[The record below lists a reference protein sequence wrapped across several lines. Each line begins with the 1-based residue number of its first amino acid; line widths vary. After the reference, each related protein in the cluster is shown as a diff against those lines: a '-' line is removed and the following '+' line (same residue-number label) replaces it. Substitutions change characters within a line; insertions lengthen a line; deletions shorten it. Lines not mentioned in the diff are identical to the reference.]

1 MKAVQ
6 RKTMNKQALTRNA
19 TQPIDSVGCAVRT
32 DLCPEGAV
40 YLGARS
46 MVRTAHP
53 TGFLQCDFRQRADY
67 LALCLLL
74 VSTPAS
80 VPSFAAEEARFCQVD
95 SACAPC
101 KKDSKEACRSVNG
114 KRIDHGASLGA
125 RGTPRNAEQEL
136 ATETFVL
143 SDAVL
148 NQPLAAGDAPAAAQA
163 VVVAPATPAPRPAQ
177 EIRLVDRKT
186 LDRET
191 LQPGERTELAP
202 SSFIS
207 GGSEL
212 GDPLKTRLDELVA
225 HLNGRQN
232 LRLAVIG
239 HTDTQR
245 LSKASQAKYRDNH
258 GLGQARADIV
268 ARYLGRELGLPADR
282 IASDSKGPDLPLAGN
297 DTPAGMAQ
305 NRRVEIRAWY
315 EDVVVHREEVLV
327 PLPPLVE
334 APAPIEAPAPAA
346 LAVAQPVVLLP
357 LRSCEAVLATRVRSQ
372 IGAEAVPFRISIDGV
387 PEEDSG
393 VIDPDIQRCTDVSLE
408 KADIQI
414 RYDTLEQTPV
424 LNAHA
429 WPNAVARDGKVEI
442 IGWSNYA
449 AFIAKAELRLF
460 APGVSTQGTPLAL
473 LPLELGQAAA
483 WAPAGFKQ
491 DHVQYVLR
499 VYDAHGRFDETRP
512 KRIDLSDKARPN
524 EDFEK
529 RERELLAGYGENSLA
544 IRNIRTFGGAV
555 TANGSGIKPG
565 EVVTFLGQ
573 PVPVDAKGDFAARQ
587 ILPAGPH
594 VVEVEV
600 KKADGQSARYSRN
613 LSIAA
618 DDWFY
623 LGIADLTL
631 GRNST
636 SGPAKL
642 VTADATDHFD
652 NQMYVDG
659 RLAFYLKGKVKG
671 EWLLTASAD
680 TREQPLKSLFSNFA
694 EKDPRY
700 LLRSLDPD
708 KYYPVYGDDSTA
720 IDDAPTQGKFFV
732 RLARGDSQVMWGSFK
747 TSLSGTEFANYSR
760 ALYGARAKLVSDSA
774 TKYGEKRGALE
785 VFAADPGTLQSREE
799 FRGTGGSLYYLRN
812 MDITPGTE
820 RVWVEIRDKDSGLL
834 LKTQQLVAVQDYEVN
849 ALQGRIIL
857 REALASTAGAGTL
870 VQSGDLSG
878 NPVYLI
884 ATYEYAPGVTAV
896 ENMVVGGRASAWVND
911 HLQVGTSGYRQDG
924 PRQRLLGVDATLRY
938 KPGTYVKVEG
948 ARSDGAGSG
957 MQTSLDG
964 GFGFNS
970 VTSAGGKADAQR
982 VEAGIDFAEVSAN
995 AKGKATF
1002 YWQDREAGFS
1012 GPGQISNGGEAIT
1025 QQGGSVIW
1033 QASDATELKLKLDDK
1048 DATSQTTRA
1057 AEVNVSHTLN
1067 PNWKAG
1073 VGVRADDIN
1082 TRTANASPTLSQS
1095 GSRSDAVVRLDY
1107 TPDAVA
1113 KAGWSAYGYGQGT
1126 LEKSGTRNGND
1137 RFGLGG
1143 ERRINDRF
1151 KLGGEVSDGDG
1162 GFGAR
1167 VSGDW
1172 QVDDRSSLYSSYT
1185 LTPDRSDE
1193 GFRGRA
1199 GLLTAGGKTR
1209 FTDTVSLN
1217 AEERYQHG
1225 DGPSGL
1231 IHAFGLDL
1239 SPNQRWNYGFK
1250 LESGKLS
1257 DPAAGD
1263 MDRQALGFSVGYRKD
1278 ATRYAG
1284 ALEYR
1289 HEDSSTTTGSS
1300 GTRETWLMKNT
1311 LGYQIDPDW
1320 RFLGRLN
1327 FSTSSSSGGA
1337 FQDGDYLE
1345 FVTGYA
1351 WRPVKN
1357 DRWNT
1362 LFKYTYLYNL
1372 PSPGQLSNGLVADFA
1387 QKSHVL
1393 AVDTIYDVRPWV
1405 SVGGKLGVRRGELK
1419 DSKVGGDWYSSTA
1432 WLGILRAD
1440 WHWVHEWD
1448 ILTELRML
1456 NVEAASDSQAGALV
1470 GVYKHL
1476 NKHVKLGGGYNF
1488 TDFSDDLT
1496 DVSYRSRGWFIN
1508 LIGKM

>member
-1 MKAVQ
+1 MKTA
-6 RKTMNKQALTRNA
+6 RNKTMNKKL
-19 TQPIDSVGCAVRT
+19 
-32 DLCPEGAV
+32 
-40 YLGARS
+40 
-46 MVRTAHP
+46 
-53 TGFLQCDFRQRADY
+53 
-67 LALCLLL
+67 LCLLL
-74 VSTPAS
+74 ASTPAS
-80 VPSFAAEEARFCQVD
+80 VPSFAAEAPRFCQVD

-101 KKDSKEACRSVNG
+101 GKDKDGKEEKSCRHVNG

-125 RGTPRNAEQEL
+125 RGTPSNGEREL

-143 SDAVL
+143 SDADL
-148 NQPLAAGDAPAAAQA
+148 NKPATTVAVDALPAAPAQALAAIPA
-163 VVVAPATPAPRPAQ
+163 PAPRPDH
-177 EIRLVDRKT
+177 EIRLVERT
-186 LDRET
+186 SA
-191 LQPGERTELAP
+191 QPGERAVLAP

-212 GDPLKTRLDELVA
+212 GDTLKARLDELVA
-225 HLNGRQN
+225 HLNGRQK

-245 LSKASQAKYRDNH
+245 LSPRSKAKYRDNH

-268 ARYLGRELGLPADR
+268 AAYLGDKLGLAADR
-282 IASDSKGPDLPLAGN
+282 ITTDSKGPDQPLAGN
-297 DTPAGMAQ
+297 DTPEGMAQ

-315 EDVVVHREEVLV
+315 EDVVVYREEVVV
-327 PLPPLVE
+327 PLPRMTEAPPAPE
-334 APAPIEAPAPAA
+334 AAPAPVLVVRPAA
-346 LAVAQPVVLLP
+346 PQP
-357 LRSCEAVLATRVRSQ
+357 LRSCDEVLAARVRSQ
-372 IGAEAVPFRISIDGV
+372 TRAEEMPFRISIDGV
-387 PEEDSG
+387 PEQDTG

-429 WPNAVARDGKVEI
+429 WPNAVPRDGKVEL

-449 AFIAKAELRLF
+449 AFVARAEVRLF
-460 APGVSTQGTPLAL
+460 APGVSTQGVPLAL
-473 LPLELGQAAA
+473 LPLELGQPAT
-483 WAPAGFKQ
+483 WMPAGFKQ

-499 VYDAHGRFDETRP
+499 VYDASGRFDETRP
-512 KRIDLSDKARPN
+512 KRIDLTDQARPN

-544 IRNIRTFGGAV
+544 IHNIQTHGGAA
-555 TANGSGIKPG
+555 TANGGGIKPG

-600 KKADGQSARYSRN
+600 KKADGRSARYSRN

-652 NQMYVDG
+652 NKMYVDG

-747 TSLSGTEFANYSR
+747 TSLTGTEFANYSR

-774 TKYGEKRGALE
+774 TKYGEKRGSLE

-799 FRGTGGSLYYLRN
+799 FRGTGGSLYYLHN
-812 MDITPGTE
+812 MDITPGSE
-820 RVWVEIRDKDSGLL
+820 RVWVEIRDKDSGLV

-849 ALQGRIIL
+849 ALQGRITL
-857 REALASTAGAGTL
+857 RESLASTAGAGTL
-870 VQSGDLSG
+870 VQSGNLSG
-878 NPVYLI
+878 HPVYLI
-884 ATYEYAPGVTAV
+884 ATYEYAPGVTSV
-896 ENMVVGGRASAWVND
+896 NNMVVGGRASAWVND
-911 HLQVGTSGYRQDG
+911 HLQLGTSGYRQDG
-924 PRQRLLGVDATLRY
+924 PRQNLKGVDATLRY

-957 MQTSLDG
+957 AQTSQDG
-964 GFGFNS
+964 GFGFKS
-970 VTSAGGKADAQR
+970 VTSIGGKADAQR
-982 VEAGIDFAEVSAN
+982 VEAGVDFAEVRDG
-995 AKGKATF
+995 AKGRATF
-1002 YWQDREAGFS
+1002 YWQDRAAGFS
-1012 GPGQISNGGEAIT
+1012 GPGQIAYNGEAIT
-1025 QQGGSVIW
+1025 QQGGSVTW
-1033 QASDATELKLKLDDK
+1033 QATDATELKLKADEK
-1048 DATSQTTRA
+1048 DATSQTRKA

-1082 TRTANASPTLSQS
+1082 TRTANASSLLSQS
-1095 GSRSDAVVRLDY
+1095 GNRTDAVVRMDY
-1107 TPDAVA
+1107 TPDADR
-1113 KAGWSAYGYGQGT
+1113 KAGWSAYGFGQGT
-1126 LEKSGTRNGND
+1126 LEKSGTRHGND

-1143 ERRINDRF
+1143 ERRLNDRF

-1167 VSGDW
+1167 LSGDW
-1172 QVDDRSSLYSSYT
+1172 QVDDRSSLYTNYT
-1185 LTPDRSDE
+1185 LTPDRTDD

-1199 GLLTAGGKTR
+1199 GLLTTGGKTR
-1209 FTDTVSLN
+1209 YSDALSLN

-1239 SPNQRWNYGFK
+1239 SPNERWNYGLK

-1257 DPAAGD
+1257 DPASGD
-1263 MDRQALGFSVGYRKD
+1263 MDRQAVGFSVGYRKD

-1289 HEDSSTTTGSS
+1289 HEDSSTTSGAS

-1337 FQDGDYLE
+1337 FQDGEYLE
-1345 FVTGYA
+1345 LVTGYA
-1351 WRPVKN
+1351 WRPVRN

-1372 PSPGQLSNGLVADFA
+1372 PSPGQLANSLTADFA

-1456 NVEAASDSQAGALV
+1456 DVAAASDSQAGALV

-1476 NKHVKLGGGYNF
+1476 NKQVKLGGGYNF
-1488 TDFSDDLT
+1488 TRFSDDLT

>member
-1 MKAVQ
+1 
-6 RKTMNKQALTRNA
+6 MNKKL
-19 TQPIDSVGCAVRT
+19 
-32 DLCPEGAV
+32 
-40 YLGARS
+40 
-46 MVRTAHP
+46 
-53 TGFLQCDFRQRADY
+53 
-67 LALCLLL
+67 LCLLL
-74 VSTPAS
+74 EGLLVSGST
-80 VPSFAAEEARFCQVD
+80 FAADAEKIRHCQVND
-95 SACAPC
+95 ACVPC
-101 KKDSKEACRSVNG
+101 KKDSNGQEDKSCRAVHG

-125 RGTPRNAEQEL
+125 FAAPANTEREL
-136 ATETFVL
+136 GTETYVL
-143 SDAVL
+143 SDATLHLPVMKATAMPSPRVARASPPASPPASPQA
-148 NQPLAAGDAPAAAQA
+148 NTAGG
-163 VVVAPATPAPRPAQ
+163 TPAVEKRIV
-177 EIRLVDRKT
+177 ER
-186 LDRET
+186 RET
-191 LQPGERTELAP
+191 LPGERTVLAP

-212 GDPLKTRLDELVA
+212 GETLKARLDELVD
-225 HLNGRQN
+225 HLRTHQN
-232 LRLAVIG
+232 LRLQVIG

-245 LSKASQAKYRDNH
+245 LSARARAKYRDNQ

-268 ARYLGRELGLPADR
+268 AAYLGQRLGLPPDR
-282 IASDSKGPDLPLAGN
+282 ISTDSKGPDQPLASN
-297 DTPAGMAQ
+297 DTLEGMAQ
-305 NRRVEIRAWY
+305 NRRVEIRASY
-315 EDVVVHREEVLV
+315 EDVRVHQEEIVVR
-327 PLPPLVE
+327 LPPVE
-334 APAPIEAPAPAA
+334 EAAPVAMQPPAVIEPAVTAEPEMPPPPAA
-346 LAVAQPVVLLP
+346 PRP
-357 LRSCEAVLATRVRSQ
+357 LRSCQEVLAARVR
-372 IGAEAVPFRISIDGV
+372 AEEAPFRISIDGV

-393 VIDPDIQRCTDVSLE
+393 VIDPDIQRCTDVALE

-429 WPNAVARDGKVEI
+429 WPNAVARDGQVEI
-442 IGWSNYA
+442 TAWSNYA
-449 AFIAKAELRLF
+449 AFIARAELRLF
-460 APGVSTQGTPLAL
+460 APGVSTQAAPLAV
-473 LPLELGQAAA
+473 LPVNLGWPTA
-483 WAPAGFKQ
+483 WQPKGLQ
-491 DHVQYVLR
+491 DDHVVYVLR
-499 VYDAHGRFDETRP
+499 VYDARGRFDETRP
-512 KRIDLSDKARPN
+512 KRIELTDQARPN
-524 EDFEK
+524 EDFEQ

-544 IRNIRTFGGAV
+544 IRNIQSHGGAV
-555 TANGSGIKPG
+555 TANGSGIRPG
-565 EVVTFLGQ
+565 EGVTFLGQ
-573 PVPVDAKGDFAARQ
+573 PVPVDAKGEFAARQ

-600 KKADGQSARYSRN
+600 TRPDGDSARYSRN

-623 LGIADLTL
+623 LGIADLTV
-631 GRNST
+631 GRNAT

-652 NQMYVDG
+652 NKVYVDG

-680 TREQPLKSLFSNFA
+680 TREQPLKSLFSNFH

-720 IDDAPTQGKFFV
+720 VDDAPTQGKFFV

-747 TSLSGTEFANYSR
+747 TSLTGTEFANYNRS
-760 ALYGARAKLVSDSA
+760 LYGARVKLLSDTA
-774 TKYGEKRGALE
+774 TKFGEKRGNVE

-799 FRGTGGSLYYLRN
+799 YRATGGSLYYLQH
-812 MDITPGTE
+812 MDITAGSE
-820 RVWVEIRDKDSGLL
+820 RVWVEIRDKDTGLV
-834 LKTQQLVAVQDYEVN
+834 LKTQQLVAAQDYEVN

-878 NPVYLI
+878 HPVYLI
-884 ATYEYAPGVTAV
+884 ATYEYAPGVSSV
-896 ENMVVGGRASAWVND
+896 NSMVVGGRASAWVND
-911 HLQVGTSGYRQDG
+911 HLQVGASGYRQDG
-924 PRQRLLGVDATLRY
+924 PRQRLKGVDATLRY

-957 MQTSLDG
+957 YQTSLDG
-964 GFGFNS
+964 GFGFNP
-970 VTSAGGKADAQR
+970 VTSTGGKADAQR
-982 VEAGIDFAEVSAN
+982 VEAAVDFAEVREG
-995 AKGKATF
+995 AKGRATF

-1012 GPGQISNGGEAIT
+1012 GPGQIAFNSEATT
-1025 QQGGSVIW
+1025 QQGVSFLW
-1033 QASDATELKLKLDDK
+1033 QATDATEILLKADEK

-1057 AEVNVSHTLN
+1057 TEVNVSHLIN

-1073 VGVRADDIN
+1073 IGVRADDMD
-1082 TRTANASPTLSQS
+1082 TRVANASPTLSQN
-1095 GSRSDAVVRLDY
+1095 GSRTDAVVRMDY
-1107 TPDAVA
+1107 TPDAA
-1113 KAGWSAYGYGQGT
+1113 KRAGWSAYGYVQGT
-1126 LEKSGTRNGND
+1126 LERSGSRRDND
-1137 RFGLGG
+1137 RVGLGG
-1143 ERRINDRF
+1143 ERRLNDRF
-1151 KLGGEVSDGDG
+1151 KLGGEISDGDG

-1172 QVDDRSSLYSSYT
+1172 QMDDRSSLYTNYT
-1185 LTPDRSDE
+1185 LTPDRTDE

-1209 FTDTVSLN
+1209 YSDALSLY

-1225 DGPSGL
+1225 DGPAGL

-1239 SPNQRWNYGFK
+1239 SPNERWNTGVK

-1263 MDRQALGFSVGYRKD
+1263 MDRQAIGFSLGYRKD

-1289 HEDSSTTTGSS
+1289 HEKGSTS

-1311 LGYQIDPDW
+1311 LGYQVDPDW

-1327 FSTSSSSGGA
+1327 FSTSTASGGA

-1345 FVTGYA
+1345 LVSGYA

-1372 PSPGQLSNGLVADFA
+1372 PSPGQLSNGVTADFA
-1387 QKSHVL
+1387 QRSHVL
-1393 AVDTIYDVRPWV
+1393 SVDSIYDIRPWV
-1405 SVGGKLGVRRGELK
+1405 SVGGKLGVRRGSLK
-1419 DSKVGGDWYSSTA
+1419 DTKVAGDWYDSTA

-1448 ILTELRML
+1448 IVTEWRML
-1456 NVEAASDSQAGALV
+1456 AADAADDSRTGALV

-1476 NKHVKLGGGYNF
+1476 NKHFKLGVGYNF

-1496 DVSYRSRGWFIN
+1496 DVSYRSQGWFIN

>member
-1 MKAVQ
+1 
-6 RKTMNKQALTRNA
+6 MNKKL
-19 TQPIDSVGCAVRT
+19 
-32 DLCPEGAV
+32 
-40 YLGARS
+40 
-46 MVRTAHP
+46 
-53 TGFLQCDFRQRADY
+53 
-67 LALCLLL
+67 LCLLL
-74 VSTPAS
+74 EGLLVSGA
-80 VPSFAAEEARFCQVD
+80 VYAGNAEPERYCQVD
-95 SACAPC
+95 GACVPC
-101 KKDSKEACRSVNG
+101 AKDKDGKDDRSCRAAKDKSSG
-114 KRIDHGASLGA
+114 KRIDRGASLGA
-125 RGTPRNAEQEL
+125 LPTPANTEREL
-136 ATETFVL
+136 GTETYVL
-143 SDAVL
+143 SDANVSAPIKPVAPPIL
-148 NQPLAAGDAPAAAQA
+148 PPAATVVPPGAAAPAKSVPAATAKQ
-163 VVVAPATPAPRPAQ
+163 VVRRIEHRTV
-177 EIRLVDRKT
+177 
-186 LDRET
+186 
-191 LQPGERTELAP
+191 QPGERTVLAP

-212 GDPLKTRLDELVA
+212 GDILRTRLDELVELLKT
-225 HLNGRQN
+225 HQN
-232 LRLAVIG
+232 LRLEVIG

-245 LSKASQAKYRDNH
+245 LSPRSKAKYRDNQ

-268 ARYLGRELGLPADR
+268 AAYLGQQLGLPAER
-282 IASDSKGPDLPLAGN
+282 ITTGSKGPDQPLASN
-297 DTPAGMAQ
+297 DTLEGMAQ

-315 EDVVVHREEVLV
+315 EDVLLRQEEVLE
-327 PLPPLVE
+327 PLPLPT
-334 APAPIEAPAPAA
+334 PAA
-346 LAVAQPVVLLP
+346 APPESPSMPPSSPVPTPVPAAVTVSPPTPGA
-357 LRSCEAVLATRVRSQ
+357 LRSCQDVLAARVR
-372 IGAEAVPFRISIDGV
+372 AEEAPFRISIDGV
-387 PEEDSG
+387 PEEDTG
-393 VIDPDIQRCTDVSLE
+393 VIDPDIQRCTDVALE

-429 WPNAVARDGKVEI
+429 WPNAVARDGRVDI
-442 IGWSNYA
+442 TAWSNYA
-449 AFIAKAELRLF
+449 SFIARAELRLF
-460 APGVSTQGTPLAL
+460 APGVTTQGVPLAV
-473 LPLELGQAAA
+473 LPVNLGQ
-483 WAPAGFKQ
+483 PATWMPKGIKD
-491 DHVQYVLR
+491 DHVVYVLR
-499 VYDAHGRFDETRP
+499 VYDARGRFDETRP
-512 KRIDLSDKARPN
+512 KRIDLTDQARPS
-524 EDFEK
+524 EDVDT

-544 IRNIRTFGGAV
+544 IRNIQSHGGAV
-555 TANGSGIKPG
+555 TANGSGIRPG
-565 EVVTFLGQ
+565 ERVSFLGQ
-573 PVPVDAKGDFAARQ
+573 PVPVDAQGRFAARQ

-600 KKADGQSARYSRN
+600 TRPDGDSARYSRN

-623 LGIADLTL
+623 LGIADITV
-631 GRNST
+631 GRNAT

-642 VTADATDHFD
+642 VTTDATDHFD
-652 NQMYVDG
+652 NKVYVDG

-680 TREQPLKSLFSNFA
+680 TREQPLKRLFSNFA

-747 TSLSGTEFANYSR
+747 TSLTGTEFANYNR
-760 ALYGARAKLVSDSA
+760 TLYGARVKLLSDTA
-774 TKYGEKRGALE
+774 TKFGEKRGNLE

-799 FRGTGGSLYYLRN
+799 YRATGGSLYYLQH
-812 MDITPGTE
+812 MDITAGSE
-820 RVWVEIRDKDSGLL
+820 RVWVEIRDKDTGLV
-834 LKTQQLVAVQDYEVN
+834 LKTQQLVAAQDYEVN

-878 NPVYLI
+878 HPVYLI
-884 ATYEYAPGVTAV
+884 ATYEYAPGVTSV
-896 ENMVVGGRASAWVND
+896 SSMVVGGRASAWVND

-924 PRQRLLGVDATLRY
+924 PRQRLKGVDATLRY

-948 ARSDGAGSG
+948 ARSDGAGFG
-957 MQTSLDG
+957 YQTSQDG
-964 GFGFNS
+964 GFGFNP
-970 VTSAGGKADAQR
+970 VTSIGGRADAQR
-982 VEAGIDFAEVSAN
+982 VEAAVDFAEVKEG
-995 AKGKATF
+995 AKGRATF

-1012 GPGQISNGGEAIT
+1012 GPGQIAFNSEATT
-1025 QQGGSVIW
+1025 QQGVSFLW
-1033 QASDATELKLKLDDK
+1033 QATDATEIKLKADEK

-1057 AEVNVSHTLN
+1057 TEVNVSHLIN
-1067 PNWKAG
+1067 PDWKVG
-1073 VGVRADDIN
+1073 VGLRADDMD
-1082 TRTANASPTLSQS
+1082 TRVANASPTLSQN
-1095 GSRSDAVVRLDY
+1095 GSRTDAVARLDY
-1107 TPDAVA
+1107 TPGA
-1113 KAGWSAYGYGQGT
+1113 AGWGAYGYVQGT
-1126 LEKSGTRNGND
+1126 LEKTGSRRDND
-1137 RFGLGG
+1137 RVGLGY

-1151 KLGGEVSDGDG
+1151 KLGGEISDGDG

-1172 QVDDRSSLYSSYT
+1172 QVDDRSSLYSNYT

-1209 FTDTVSLN
+1209 YSDALSLY

-1225 DGPSGL
+1225 DGPAGL

-1239 SPNQRWNYGFK
+1239 SPNERWNTGLK
-1250 LESGKLS
+1250 LETGKLS

-1263 MDRQALGFSVGYRKD
+1263 MDRQAIGFSLGYRKD

-1289 HEDSSTTTGSS
+1289 HEKGSAS

-1311 LGYQIDPDW
+1311 YGYQVDPDW

-1327 FSTSSSSGGA
+1327 FSTSTASGGA

-1345 FVTGYA
+1345 LVTGYA
-1351 WRPVKN
+1351 WRPVQN

-1372 PSPGQLSNGLVADFA
+1372 PSPGQLSNGVTADFA
-1387 QKSHVL
+1387 QRSHVL
-1393 AVDTIYDVRPWV
+1393 AVDTIYDIRPWV
-1405 SVGGKLGVRRGELK
+1405 SVGGKLGVRRGSLK
-1419 DSKVGGDWYSSTA
+1419 DTRVGGNWYDSTA
-1432 WLGILRAD
+1432 WIGILRAD

-1448 ILTELRML
+1448 IVTEWRML
-1456 NVEAASDSQAGALV
+1456 AADAADDSQTGALI

-1476 NKHVKLGGGYNF
+1476 NKHFKLGVGYNF

>member
-1 MKAVQ
+1 MKFAK
-6 RKTMNKQALTRNA
+6 RKTMNKKL
-19 TQPIDSVGCAVRT
+19 
-32 DLCPEGAV
+32 
-40 YLGARS
+40 
-46 MVRTAHP
+46 
-53 TGFLQCDFRQRADY
+53 
-67 LALCLLL
+67 LCLLL
-74 VSTPAS
+74 AS
-80 VPSFAAEEARFCQVD
+80 GPLYAAEAPRFCQVD
-95 SACAPC
+95 GACAPC
-101 KKDSKEACRSVNG
+101 EKDKDGKEEKSCRRVNG

-125 RGTPRNAEQEL
+125 RGTPSNGEREL

-143 SDAVL
+143 SDA
-148 NQPLAAGDAPAAAQA
+148 DAVAPVVTVERQ
-163 VVVAPATPAPRPAQ
+163 VVAARQPDLRQGEAASAPPRPTQ
-177 EIRLVDRKT
+177 EIRLVERKT
-186 LDRET
+186 V
-191 LQPGERTELAP
+191 QPGERTVLAP

-212 GDPLKTRLDELVA
+212 GDALKSRLDELVA
-225 HLNGRQN
+225 HLNGRQK

-245 LSKASQAKYRDNH
+245 LSPRSQAKYRDNR
-258 GLGQARADIV
+258 GLGLARADIV
-268 ARYLGRELGLPADR
+268 AAYLGDKLGLPTDR
-282 IASDSKGPDLPLAGN
+282 ITSDSKGPDQPLAGN
-297 DTPAGMAQ
+297 DTPEGMAK

-315 EDVVVHREEVLV
+315 EDVVVHQEEVVV
-327 PLPPLVE
+327 PLPPVE
-334 APAPIEAPAPAA
+334 PPAPPAPVMAPAP
-346 LAVAQPVVLLP
+346 VAQVVVPQP
-357 LRSCEAVLATRVRSQ
+357 LRSCDEVLAARTR
-372 IGAEAVPFRISIDGV
+372 AEEVPFRISIDGV
-387 PEEDSG
+387 PQEDSG

-442 IGWSNYA
+442 TGWSNYA

-460 APGVSTQGTPLAL
+460 APGVSTQGVPLAL
-473 LPLELGQAAA
+473 LPLELGQPAA
-483 WAPAGFKQ
+483 WMPAGFKQ

-499 VYDAHGRFDETRP
+499 VYDARGRFDETRP
-512 KRIDLSDKARPN
+512 KRIDLTDKARPT
-524 EDFEK
+524 EDVDK

-544 IRNIRTFGGAV
+544 IHNIQTHGGAV
-555 TANGSGIKPG
+555 TANGGGIQPG
-565 EVVTFLGQ
+565 EAVYFLGQ

-600 KKADGQSARYSRN
+600 KKADGRSARYSRN

-642 VTADATDHFD
+642 VTADTTDHFD
-652 NQMYVDG
+652 NKMYVDG

-747 TSLSGTEFANYSR
+747 TSLTGTEFANYSR

-774 TKYGEKRGALE
+774 TKYGEKRGSLE

-799 FRGTGGSLYYLRN
+799 FRGTGGSLYYLHN
-812 MDITPGTE
+812 MDITPGSE
-820 RVWVEIRDKDSGLL
+820 RVWVEIRDKDSGLV

-849 ALQGRIIL
+849 ALQGRITL
-857 REALASTAGAGTL
+857 REALASTAGASTL

-878 NPVYLI
+878 HPVYLI
-884 ATYEYAPGVTAV
+884 ATYEYAPGVTSV
-896 ENMVVGGRASAWVND
+896 SSMVVGGRASAWVND

-924 PRQRLLGVDATLRY
+924 PRQNLKGVDATLRY

-957 MQTSLDG
+957 AQTSQDG
-964 GFGFNS
+964 GFGFKPLNS
-970 VTSAGGKADAQR
+970 TGGKADAQR
-982 VEAGIDFAEVSAN
+982 VEAGVDFAEVKDG

-1002 YWQDREAGFS
+1002 YWQDRAAGFS
-1012 GPGQISNGGEAIT
+1012 GPGQISSGGEAIT
-1025 QQGGSVIW
+1025 QQGGSVTW
-1033 QASDATELKLKLDDK
+1033 QATDTTELKLKADEK
-1048 DATSQTTRA
+1048 DATSQTRKA

-1082 TRTANASPTLSQS
+1082 TRTANASPILSQS
-1095 GSRSDAVVRLDY
+1095 GNRTDAVVRMDY
-1107 TPDAVA
+1107 TPDADK
-1113 KAGWSAYGYGQGT
+1113 KAGWSAYGFGQGT
-1126 LEKSGTRNGND
+1126 LDKSGTRHGND

-1143 ERRINDRF
+1143 ERRVNDRF

-1172 QVDDRSSLYSSYT
+1172 QVDDRSSLYTNYT
-1185 LTPDRSDE
+1185 LTPDRTDD

-1199 GLLTAGGKTR
+1199 GLLTTGGKTR
-1209 FTDTVSLN
+1209 YSDALSLN

-1239 SPNQRWNYGFK
+1239 SPNERWSYGLK

-1263 MDRQALGFSVGYRKD
+1263 MDRQAVGFTVGYRKD

-1289 HEDSSTTTGSS
+1289 HEDSSTTAGVS

-1311 LGYQIDPDW
+1311 LGYQIDPNW

-1337 FQDGDYLE
+1337 FQDGEYLE
-1345 FVTGYA
+1345 LVTGYA

-1372 PSPGQLSNGLVADFA
+1372 PSPGQLSNSLAADFA

-1393 AVDTIYDVRPWV
+1393 AVDTIYDLRPWV

-1456 NVEAASDSQAGALV
+1456 DVAAASDSQAGALV

-1488 TDFSDDLT
+1488 TRFSDDLT

>member
-1 MKAVQ
+1 MRAAG
-6 RKTMNKQALTRNA
+6 RKTMNKKL
-19 TQPIDSVGCAVRT
+19 
-32 DLCPEGAV
+32 
-40 YLGARS
+40 
-46 MVRTAHP
+46 
-53 TGFLQCDFRQRADY
+53 
-67 LALCLLL
+67 LCLLL
-74 VSTPAS
+74 ASTPL
-80 VPSFAAEEARFCQVD
+80 FAAEEPRFCQVD
-95 SACAPC
+95 GACVPC
-101 KKDSKEACRSVNG
+101 EKDKDGKEEKSCRQVNG

-125 RGTPRNAEQEL
+125 RGTPSNAEQVL

-143 SDAVL
+143 SDADLQTQGKKATAIPTPHVA
-148 NQPLAAGDAPAAAQA
+148 QASSPAASPE
-163 VVVAPATPAPRPAQ
+163 VAPASPLPQAKNAGETPALHGRIV
-177 EIRLVDRKT
+177 ER
-186 LDRET
+186 RET
-191 LQPGERTELAP
+191 RPGERTELAP
-202 SSFIS
+202 SSFVS

-212 GDPLKTRLDELVA
+212 GAPLKARLDELVA
-225 HLNGRQN
+225 HLKGRQN
-232 LRLAVIG
+232 LRIEVIG

-245 LSKASQAKYRDNH
+245 LSPRSKVKYGDNQ
-258 GLGQARADIV
+258 GLGQARAETV
-268 ARYLGRELGLPADR
+268 AGYLGTQLGLAAER
-282 IASDSKGPDLPLAGN
+282 ISSDSKGPAQPLASN
-297 DTPAGMAQ
+297 DTPEGMAQ

-315 EDVVVHREEVLV
+315 EDVVVHREEVVV
-327 PLPPLVE
+327 PVPPLVE
-334 APAPIEAPAPAA
+334 AVPVPEPTPAPTSPVAVVARPAA
-346 LAVAQPVVLLP
+346 PP
-357 LRSCEAVLATRVRSQ
+357 PPRSCEEVLATRIR
-372 IGAEAVPFRISIDGV
+372 AEDVPFRISIDGV
-387 PEEDSG
+387 PQDDTG

-414 RYDTLEQTPV
+414 RYDALEQTPV

-429 WPNAVARDGKVEI
+429 WPNAVPRDGQVEI
-442 IGWSNYA
+442 TGWSNYA
-449 AFIAKAELRLF
+449 AFIAKAEVRLF
-460 APGVSTQGTPLAL
+460 APGVSTQGAPLAV

-483 WAPAGFKQ
+483 WMPKGLKD
-491 DHVQYVLR
+491 DHVVYVLR
-499 VYDAHGRFDETRP
+499 VYDARGRFDETRP
-512 KRIDLSDKARPN
+512 KRIDLTDKARPT
-524 EDFEK
+524 DDVEK
-529 RERELLAGYGENSLA
+529 RERESLVNNVLAGYGENSLA
-544 IRNIRTFGGAV
+544 IHNIQTHGGAV
-555 TANGSGIKPG
+555 TANGGGIKPG
-565 EVVTFLGQ
+565 EAVYFLGQ
-573 PVPVDAKGDFAARQ
+573 PVPLDAKGDFAARQ

-600 KKADGQSARYSRN
+600 RKADGRIARFSRN

-652 NQMYVDG
+652 NKMYVDG

-671 EWLLTASAD
+671 GVLQNDWLLTASAD

-747 TSLSGTEFANYSR
+747 TSLTGTEFANFNR

-774 TKYGEKRGALE
+774 TKYGEKRGNLE

-799 FRGTGGSLYYLRN
+799 FRGTGGSLYYLHN
-812 MDITPGTE
+812 MDITPGSE
-820 RVWVEIRDKDSGLL
+820 RVWVEIRDKDSGLV

-870 VQSGDLSG
+870 VQSGNLSG
-878 NPVYLI
+878 HPVYLI

-911 HLQVGTSGYRQDG
+911 HLQVGASGYRQDG
-924 PRQRLLGVDATLRY
+924 PRQRLKGVDATLRY

-957 MQTSLDG
+957 FQTSQNG

-982 VEAGIDFAEVSAN
+982 VEAGVDFAEVTEG

-1012 GPGQISNGGEAIT
+1012 GPGQISSGGEAIT
-1025 QQGGSVIW
+1025 QQGGSVTW
-1033 QASDATELKLKLDDK
+1033 QATDATELKLKLDEK
-1048 DATSQTTRA
+1048 DATSQTRKA
-1057 AEVNVSHTLN
+1057 AEVNVGHTLN
-1067 PNWKAG
+1067 ANWKAG
-1073 VGVRADDIN
+1073 VGLRGDDVATRATGVN
-1082 TRTANASPTLSQS
+1082 TSAGISPTLAQS
-1095 GSRSDAVVRLDY
+1095 GRREDAVLRMDY
-1107 TPDAVA
+1107 TPDAGE
-1113 KAGWSAYGYGQGT
+1113 KAGWSAYGFGQGT
-1126 LEKSGTRNGND
+1126 LEKTGSRKGND
-1137 RFGLGG
+1137 RYGVGG
-1143 ERRINDRF
+1143 ERRVNDRF

-1172 QVDDRSSLYSSYT
+1172 RVDDRSSLYTNYT
-1185 LTPDRSDE
+1185 LTPDRTDD

-1199 GLLTAGGKTR
+1199 GLLTTGGKTR
-1209 FTDTVSLN
+1209 FNDAISLN

-1239 SPNQRWNYGFK
+1239 SPNERWSYGLK

-1263 MDRQALGFSVGYRKD
+1263 MDRQAVGLTVGYRKD

-1289 HEDSSTTTGSS
+1289 HEDSNTSAGSTGI
-1300 GTRETWLMKNT
+1300 RETWLMKNT

-1327 FSTSSSSGGA
+1327 FSTSHSSGGA
-1337 FQDGDYLE
+1337 FQDGEYLE
-1345 FVTGYA
+1345 LVTGYA

-1372 PSPGQLSNGLVADFA
+1372 PSPGQLSNSLAADFA

-1393 AVDTIYDVRPWV
+1393 AVDTIYDIRPWV

-1419 DSKVGGDWYSSTA
+1419 DAKASGDWYASTA

-1456 NVEAASDSQAGALV
+1456 NVDAASDSQAGALV

-1476 NKHVKLGGGYNF
+1476 NKQVKLGAGYNF
-1488 TDFSDDLT
+1488 TRFSDDLT
-1496 DVSYRSRGWFIN
+1496 DLSYRSRGWFIN
-1508 LIGKM
+1508 LIGKL

>member
-1 MKAVQ
+1 MKAMP
-6 RKTMNKQALTRNA
+6 RKTMNKKL
-19 TQPIDSVGCAVRT
+19 
-32 DLCPEGAV
+32 
-40 YLGARS
+40 
-46 MVRTAHP
+46 
-53 TGFLQCDFRQRADY
+53 
-67 LALCLLL
+67 LCLLL
-74 VSTPAS
+74 VSTSSSVPAS
-80 VPSFAAEEARFCQVD
+80 VSSPAAVAPRFCQVD

-101 KKDSKEACRSVNG
+101 KQDGKESCRTVDG

-136 ATETFVL
+136 ATETYVL
-143 SDAVL
+143 SDANLLLPVKP
-148 NQPLAAGDAPAAAQA
+148 PLHVAQA
-163 VVVAPATPAPRPAQ
+163 SPPALASEVARASSPSQAKNAGGTPALHKRIV
-177 EIRLVDRKT
+177 ER
-186 LDRET
+186 RET
-191 LQPGERTELAP
+191 RPGERTELAP

-212 GDPLKTRLDELVA
+212 GDTLKARLDELVA
-225 HLNGRQN
+225 HLNGRQS

-239 HTDTQR
+239 HTDTQG
-245 LSKASQAKYRDNH
+245 LSKSSRAKYRDNH
-258 GLGQARADIV
+258 GLGQARADLV
-268 ARYLGRELGLPADR
+268 AGYLGQQLGLPAER
-282 IASDSKGPDLPLAGN
+282 IAADSKGPDQPLAGN
-297 DTPAGMAQ
+297 DTPEGMAK

-315 EDVVVHREEVLV
+315 EDVVVHQEEVVV
-327 PLPPLVE
+327 PMPPLAEVPPAPE
-334 APAPIEAPAPAA
+334 PAPAP
-346 LAVAQPVVLLP
+346 VVQSVVPQP
-357 LRSCEAVLATRVRSQ
+357 LRSCDAVLAARVRSQ
-372 IGAEAVPFRISIDGV
+372 ARAEEAPFRISIDGV
-387 PEEDSG
+387 PENDSG

-429 WPNAVARDGKVEI
+429 WPNVVPRDGKVEL

-460 APGVSTQGTPLAL
+460 APGVSTQGIPLAL
-473 LPLELGQAAA
+473 LPLELGQPAA

-499 VYDAHGRFDETRP
+499 VYDARGRFDETRP
-512 KRIDLSDKARPN
+512 KRVDLTDKARPT
-524 EDFEK
+524 EDVDK

-565 EVVTFLGQ
+565 EVVSFLGQ

-600 KKADGQSARYSRN
+600 KKPDGQSARYSRN

-631 GRNST
+631 GRNAT

-652 NQMYVDG
+652 NKMYVDG

-680 TREQPLKSLFSNFA
+680 TREQPLQSLFSNFA

-747 TSLSGTEFANYSR
+747 TSLSGTEFANFSR
-760 ALYGARAKLVSDSA
+760 SLYGARARMVSDSA
-774 TKYGEKRGALE
+774 TKYGEKRGSLE

-799 FRGTGGSLYYLRN
+799 FRGTGGSLYYLHN
-812 MDITPGTE
+812 MDITPGSE
-820 RVWVEIRDKDSGLL
+820 RVWVEVRDKDTGLV
-834 LKTQQLVAVQDYEVN
+834 LKTQALVAAQDYEVN

-857 REALASTAGAGTL
+857 REPLASTAGAGTL

-878 NPVYLI
+878 HPVYLI

-896 ENMVVGGRASAWVND
+896 ESMVVGGRASAWVND
-911 HLQVGTSGYRQDG
+911 HLQVGTSGYRQDAQ
-924 PRQRLLGVDATLRY
+924 RQRLKGVDATLRY

-948 ARSDGAGSG
+948 AQSEGSG
-957 MQTSLDG
+957 TAGLSSLDG
-964 GFGFNS
+964 GFGFIGY
-970 VTSAGGKADAQR
+970 TSPGNKADARR
-982 VEAGIDFAEVSAN
+982 VEAGVDFAEVKEG

-1012 GPGQISNGGEAIT
+1012 GPGQITLNSEAVT
-1025 QQGGSVIW
+1025 QQGGSATW
-1033 QASDATELKLKLDDK
+1033 QVSETSDLKLKIDEK
-1048 DATSQTTRA
+1048 DATSQTLKA
-1057 AEVNVSHTLN
+1057 AEVNLGHTLN
-1067 PNWKAG
+1067 PNWKVG
-1073 VGVRADDIN
+1073 VGVRADDLT

-1095 GSRSDAVVRLDY
+1095 GNRSDAVLRMDY
-1107 TPDAVA
+1107 TPDAEK

-1126 LEKSGTRNGND
+1126 LDKSGTRHGND

-1143 ERRINDRF
+1143 ERRLNDRF
-1151 KLGGEVSDGDG
+1151 KMGGEVSDGDG

-1172 QVDDRSSLYSSYT
+1172 QVDDRSSLYTNYT
-1185 LTPDRSDE
+1185 LTPDRTDD

-1199 GLLTAGGKTR
+1199 GLLTTGGKTR
-1209 FTDTVSLN
+1209 FNDSLSLN

-1239 SPNQRWNYGFK
+1239 SPNERWNTGLK

-1263 MDRQALGFSVGYRKD
+1263 LDRQAVGFSVGYRKD

-1289 HEDSSTTTGSS
+1289 HEQGVA
-1300 GTRETWLMKNT
+1300 TRETWLMKNT

-1327 FSTSSSSGGA
+1327 VSTSSSSGGA
-1337 FQDGDYLE
+1337 FQDGEYLE
-1345 FVTGYA
+1345 LVTGYA
-1351 WRPVKN
+1351 WRPVRN

-1372 PSPGQLSNGLVADFA
+1372 PSPGQLSNSLAADFA

-1393 AVDTIYDVRPWV
+1393 AVDTLYDVHPWV

-1419 DSKVGGDWYSSTA
+1419 DAKVGGDWVSSTV

-1456 NVEAASDSQAGALV
+1456 DVAAASDSQTGALV

-1476 NKHVKLGGGYNF
+1476 NKHMKLGAGYNF

-1508 LIGKM
+1508 LIGKI

>member
-6 RKTMNKQALTRNA
+6 RKTMNKKL
-19 TQPIDSVGCAVRT
+19 
-32 DLCPEGAV
+32 
-40 YLGARS
+40 
-46 MVRTAHP
+46 
-53 TGFLQCDFRQRADY
+53 
-67 LALCLLL
+67 LCLLL
-74 VSTPAS
+74 AS
-80 VPSFAAEEARFCQVD
+80 GPLLAAEAPRFCQVD

-101 KKDSKEACRSVNG
+101 KKDKDGKEEKSCRSVNG

-148 NQPLAAGDAPAAAQA
+148 NQPLAAVAAGDTPALAQA
-163 VVVAPATPAPRPAQ
+163 VVAPATPAPRPAQ
-177 EIRLVDRKT
+177 EVRLVERKT
-186 LDRET
+186 MDRET
-191 LQPGERTELAP
+191 IQPGERTELAP
-202 SSFIS
+202 SSFVS

-212 GDPLKTRLDELVA
+212 GEALHARLDELVA
-225 HLNGRQN
+225 HLKGRRN
-232 LRLAVIG
+232 LRIEVVG
-239 HTDTQR
+239 HTDSQG
-245 LSKASQAKYRDNH
+245 LSPRSRAKYGDNQ
-258 GLGQARADIV
+258 GLGLARAGIV
-268 ARYLGRELGLPADR
+268 AAYLGDKLGLPTDR
-282 IASDSKGPDLPLAGN
+282 ITSDSKGPDLPLASN
-297 DTPAGMAQ
+297 DTPEGMAQ

-315 EDVVVHREEVLV
+315 EDVVVHREEVV
-327 PLPPLVE
+327 VALPPVIE
-334 APAPIEAPAPAA
+334 APPAQEAAPAPVLVVRPAA
-346 LAVAQPVVLLP
+346 PQP
-357 LRSCEAVLATRVRSQ
+357 LRSCDAVLAARTR
-372 IGAEAVPFRISIDGV
+372 AEPVPFRISIDGV
-387 PEEDSG
+387 PENDTG

-429 WPNAVARDGKVEI
+429 WPNAVPRDGKVEI
-442 IGWSNYA
+442 TGWSNYA
-449 AFIAKAELRLF
+449 AFIARAEVRIF
-460 APGVSTQGTPLAL
+460 TPGVSIQGVPLAL
-473 LPLELGQAAA
+473 LPLELGQPAA

-499 VYDAHGRFDETRP
+499 VYDASGRFDETRP

-544 IRNIRTFGGAV
+544 THNIQTHGGAV

-565 EVVTFLGQ
+565 ETVFFLGQ

-594 VVEVEV
+594 VVEVAV
-600 KKADGQSARYSRN
+600 KKTDGQSARYSRN

-631 GRNST
+631 GRNAT

-652 NQMYVDG
+652 NKMYVDG

-747 TSLSGTEFANYSR
+747 TSLTGTEFANYSR
-760 ALYGARAKLVSDSA
+760 SLYGARAKLVSDAA
-774 TKYGEKRGALE
+774 TKYGEKRGSLE

-799 FRGTGGSLYYLRN
+799 FRGTGGSLYYLHN
-812 MDITPGTE
+812 MDITPGSE
-820 RVWVEIRDKDSGLL
+820 RLWIEVRDKDTGLV
-834 LKTQQLVAVQDYEVN
+834 LKTQSLAAAQDYEVN
-849 ALQGRIIL
+849 AIQGRVIL
-857 REALASTAGAGTL
+857 REALASTAGTGTL

-896 ENMVVGGRASAWVND
+896 ESMVVGGRASAWVND
-911 HLQVGTSGYRQDG
+911 HLQVGASGYRQDAQ
-924 PRQRLLGVDATLRY
+924 RQRLKGVDATLRY

-948 ARSDGAGSG
+948 AQSEGSG
-957 MQTSLDG
+957 TAGLSSLDG
-964 GFGFNS
+964 GFGFIGY
-970 VTSAGGKADAQR
+970 TSHGDKANAQR
-982 VEAGIDFAEVSAN
+982 VEAGLDFAEISAN
-995 AKGKATF
+995 GKGKATF

-1012 GPGQISNGGEAIT
+1012 GPGQITLNSEAVT
-1025 QQGGSVIW
+1025 QQGGSATW
-1033 QASDATELKLKLDDK
+1033 QVSDATDLRFKLDEK
-1048 DATSQTTRA
+1048 DATSQTLKA
-1057 AEVNVSHTLN
+1057 AEINLGHSLN

-1073 VGVRADDIN
+1073 VGIRADDLT

-1095 GSRSDAVVRLDY
+1095 GNRSDAVLRMDY
-1107 TPDAVA
+1107 TPDADK

-1126 LEKSGTRNGND
+1126 LEKSGTRTGND

-1143 ERRINDRF
+1143 ERRLNDRL

-1172 QVDDRSSLYSSYT
+1172 QVDDRSSLYTNYT
-1185 LTPDRSDE
+1185 LTPDRTDD

-1199 GLLTAGGKTR
+1199 GLLTTGGKTR
-1209 FTDTVSLN
+1209 FNDMLSLN

-1239 SPNQRWNYGFK
+1239 SPNERWNTGLK
-1250 LESGKLS
+1250 LETGKLS

-1263 MDRQALGFSVGYRKD
+1263 MDRQAVGFSVGYRKD

-1289 HEDSSTTTGSS
+1289 HEQGVA
-1300 GTRETWLMKNT
+1300 TRETWLMKNT

-1327 FSTSSSSGGA
+1327 ASTSSSSGGA
-1337 FQDGDYLE
+1337 FQDGEYLE
-1345 FVTGYA
+1345 LVTGYA

-1362 LFKYTYLYNL
+1362 LFKYTYFYNL
-1372 PSPGQLSNGLVADFA
+1372 PSPGQVSNGWLADFA

-1419 DSKVGGDWYSSTA
+1419 DAKVGGDWTASTA

-1476 NKHVKLGGGYNF
+1476 NKHVKLGAGYNF

>member
-1 MKAVQ
+1 MKYAK
-6 RKTMNKQALTRNA
+6 RKTMNKKL
-19 TQPIDSVGCAVRT
+19 
-32 DLCPEGAV
+32 
-40 YLGARS
+40 
-46 MVRTAHP
+46 
-53 TGFLQCDFRQRADY
+53 
-67 LALCLLL
+67 LCLLL
-74 VSTPAS
+74 VSTPL
-80 VPSFAAEEARFCQVD
+80 FAAETPRFCQVD
-95 SACAPC
+95 STCASC
-101 KKDSKEACRSVNG
+101 KKDKDGKEEKSCRSVNG

-125 RGTPRNAEQEL
+125 RGTPSNAEREL

-143 SDAVL
+143 SDAVVS
-148 NQPLAAGDAPAAAQA
+148 QPLAVVPVVAAA
-163 VVVAPATPAPRPAQ
+163 APGAAHHDH
-177 EIRLVDRKT
+177 EIRLVE
-186 LDRET
+186 REMV
-191 LQPGERTELAP
+191 QPGERTELAP

-207 GGSEL
+207 GGGEL
-212 GDPLKTRLDELVA
+212 GDALKARLDELVA
-225 HLNGRQN
+225 HLQGRQN
-232 LRLAVIG
+232 LRLQVIG

-245 LSKASQAKYRDNH
+245 LSPRSQAKYRDNH

-268 ARYLGRELGLPADR
+268 AGYLGDKLGVPVDR
-282 IASDSKGPDLPLAGN
+282 IATDSKGPDQPLAGN
-297 DTPAGMAQ
+297 DTPEGMAQ
-305 NRRVEIRAWY
+305 NRRVEIRATY
-315 EDVVVHREEVLV
+315 EDVVVHREEVRV
-327 PLPPLVE
+327 PLPPVE
-334 APAPIEAPAPAA
+334 APPAPA
-346 LAVAQPVVLLP
+346 VIQPVAPQP
-357 LRSCEAVLATRVRSQ
+357 LRSCGEVLAARTR
-372 IGAEAVPFRISIDGV
+372 AEPVPFRISIDGV

-429 WPNAVARDGKVEI
+429 WPNAVARDGQVEI
-442 IGWSNYA
+442 TGWSNYT
-449 AFIAKAELRLF
+449 AFIAKAEVRLF
-460 APGVSTQGTPLAL
+460 APGQSTQGVPLAL
-473 LPLELGQAAA
+473 LPLELGQSAT
-483 WAPAGFKQ
+483 WMPAGFKQ
-491 DHVQYVLR
+491 DHIQYVLR
-499 VYDAHGRFDETRP
+499 VYDARGRFDETRP
-512 KRIDLSDKARPN
+512 KRIDLTDKARPN

-555 TANGSGIKPG
+555 TANGGGIKPG

-747 TSLSGTEFANYSR
+747 TSLTGTEFANYSR

-774 TKYGEKRGALE
+774 TKYGEKRGSLE

-799 FRGTGGSLYYLRN
+799 FRGTGGSLYYLHN
-812 MDITPGTE
+812 MDITPGSE
-820 RVWVEIRDKDSGLL
+820 RVWVEIRDKDTGLV
-834 LKTQQLVAVQDYEVN
+834 LKTQALVAAQDYEVN

-857 REALASTAGAGTL
+857 RDALASTAGAGTL

-878 NPVYLI
+878 HPVYLI

-896 ENMVVGGRASAWVND
+896 ESMVVGGRASAWVND
-911 HLQVGTSGYRQDG
+911 YLQVGASGYRQDAQ
-924 PRQRLLGVDATLRY
+924 RQRLKGVDATLRY

-948 ARSDGAGSG
+948 ARSEGSG
-957 MQTSLDG
+957 TAGLSSLDG
-964 GFGFNS
+964 GFGFIGY
-970 VTSAGGKADAQR
+970 TSPGNKADAQR
-982 VEAGIDFAEVSAN
+982 VEVGVDFAEVKEG

-1012 GPGQISNGGEAIT
+1012 GPGQITLNSEAVT
-1025 QQGGSVIW
+1025 QQGGSATW
-1033 QASDATELKLKLDDK
+1033 QVSETSDLKLKIDEK
-1048 DATSQTTRA
+1048 DATSQTLKA
-1057 AEVNVSHTLN
+1057 AEINLGHSLN
-1067 PNWKAG
+1067 PNWKVG
-1073 VGVRADDIN
+1073 VGVRADDLT

-1095 GSRSDAVVRLDY
+1095 GNRTDAVLRMDY
-1107 TPDAVA
+1107 TPDADR

-1126 LEKSGTRNGND
+1126 LEKSGTRTGND

-1143 ERRINDRF
+1143 ERRLNDRF

-1172 QVDDRSSLYSSYT
+1172 QVDDRSSLYTNYT
-1185 LTPDRSDE
+1185 LTPDRTDD

-1199 GLLTAGGKTR
+1199 GLLTTGGKTR
-1209 FTDTVSLN
+1209 YSDSVSLN

-1239 SPNQRWNYGFK
+1239 SPNERWNTGIK
-1250 LESGKLS
+1250 LETGKLS

-1263 MDRQALGFSVGYRKD
+1263 MDRQAVGFSVGYRKD

-1289 HEDSSTTTGSS
+1289 HEQGVA
-1300 GTRETWLMKNT
+1300 TRETWLMKNT

-1337 FQDGDYLE
+1337 FQDGEYLE
-1345 FVTGYA
+1345 LVTGYA
-1351 WRPVKN
+1351 WRPVRN

-1362 LFKYTYLYNL
+1362 LFKYTYFYNL
-1372 PSPGQLSNGLVADFA
+1372 PSPGQVSNGWLADFA
-1387 QKSHVL
+1387 QKNHVL

>member
-1 MKAVQ
+1 
-6 RKTMNKQALTRNA
+6 MNKKL
-19 TQPIDSVGCAVRT
+19 
-32 DLCPEGAV
+32 LCLMLEGLLVSGAV
-40 YLGARS
+40 YASGAEPER
-46 MVRTAHP
+46 
-53 TGFLQCDFRQRADY
+53 Y
-67 LALCLLL
+67 
-74 VSTPAS
+74 
-80 VPSFAAEEARFCQVD
+80 CQVD
-95 SACAPC
+95 GTCVPCA
-101 KKDSKEACRSVNG
+101 KDKDGKDDRSCRVARDKSSG
-114 KRIDHGASLGA
+114 KRIDHGGSLGA
-125 RGTPRNAEQEL
+125 FAAPANTEREL
-136 ATETFVL
+136 GTETFVL
-143 SDAVL
+143 SDANVSVPIKPVAPPAL
-148 NQPLAAGDAPAAAQA
+148 PPAATVVPSGAAAPAKS
-163 VVVAPATPAPRPAQ
+163 TPAATTKQVVRRI
-177 EIRLVDRKT
+177 EHRTV
-186 LDRET
+186 
-191 LQPGERTELAP
+191 QPGERTVLAP

-212 GDPLKTRLDELVA
+212 GETLKTRLDELVA
-225 HLNGRQN
+225 HLTGHQN
-232 LRLAVIG
+232 LRLEVIG

-245 LSKASQAKYRDNH
+245 LSPRSKVKYRDNQ
-258 GLGQARADIV
+258 GLGQARADLV
-268 ARYLGRELGLPADR
+268 AGYLGERLGLPADR
-282 IASDSKGPDLPLAGN
+282 IKTGSMGPNQPLAGN
-297 DTPAGMAQ
+297 DTLEGMAQ

-315 EDVVVHREEVLV
+315 EDVVVRQEEIVETLPVPATVEPVVTPPPEPPPVLAAV
-327 PLPPLVE
+327 AASAPL
-334 APAPIEAPAPAA
+334 APAVPPA
-346 LAVAQPVVLLP
+346 
-357 LRSCEAVLATRVRSQ
+357 LRSCQDVLAARVR
-372 IGAEAVPFRISIDGV
+372 AEEAPFRISIDGV
-387 PEEDSG
+387 PEADSG

-429 WPNAVARDGKVEI
+429 WPNAVARDGQVEI
-442 IGWSNYA
+442 TGWSNYA
-449 AFIAKAELRLF
+449 AFIARAELRLF
-460 APGVSTQGTPLAL
+460 APGVSTQGAPLAV

-483 WAPAGFKQ
+483 WSPKGLKDA
-491 DHVQYVLR
+491 HVVYVLR
-499 VYDAHGRFDETRP
+499 VYDARGRFDETRP
-512 KRIDLSDKARPN
+512 KRIDLTDKARPN

-544 IRNIRTFGGAV
+544 IRNIQSHGGAV

-565 EVVTFLGQ
+565 ETVYFLGQ

-600 KKADGQSARYSRN
+600 KQADGQSARYSRN

-623 LGIADLTL
+623 LGIADITL
-631 GRNST
+631 GRNAT

-652 NQMYVDG
+652 NKVYIDG

-680 TREQPLKSLFSNFA
+680 TREQPLKRLFSNFT

-720 IDDAPTQGKFFV
+720 VDDAPTQGKFFV
-732 RLARGDSQVMWGSFK
+732 RLARGDSQLMWGSFK
-747 TSLSGTEFANYSR
+747 TSLTGTEFANYNR

-774 TKYGEKRGALE
+774 TKYGEKRGSLE

-799 FRGTGGSLYYLRN
+799 FRATGGSLYYLQHL
-812 MDITPGTE
+812 DITAGSE
-820 RVWVEIRDKDSGLL
+820 RVWVEIRDKDTGLV

-878 NPVYLI
+878 HPVYLI
-884 ATYEYAPGVTAV
+884 ATYEYAPGVTSV
-896 ENMVVGGRASAWVND
+896 SSMVVGGRASAWVND

-924 PRQRLLGVDATLRY
+924 PRQRLKGVDATLRY

-948 ARSDGAGSG
+948 ASSDGAGFG
-957 MQTSLDG
+957 MQTSQDG

-970 VTSAGGKADAQR
+970 VISTGGKADAQR
-982 VEAGIDFAEVSAN
+982 VEAGVDFAEVKEG
-995 AKGKATF
+995 AKGRATF

-1012 GPGQISNGGEAIT
+1012 GPGQISFGSEATT
-1025 QQGGSVIW
+1025 QLGASVLW
-1033 QASDATELKLKLDDK
+1033 QMSEATELLLKSDEK

-1057 AEVNVSHTLN
+1057 TEVNVNHLLN

-1073 VGVRADDIN
+1073 VGLRVDDRN
-1082 TRTANASPTLSQS
+1082 TRVANASPTLSQT
-1095 GSRSDAVVRLDY
+1095 GGRTDAVLRMDY
-1107 TPDAVA
+1107 TPDAE
-1113 KAGWSAYGYGQGT
+1113 KRAGWSAYGYFQGT
-1126 LEKSGTRNGND
+1126 LEKSGTRRDND
-1137 RFGLGG
+1137 RIGLGG
-1143 ERRINDRF
+1143 ERRLNDRF
-1151 KLGGEVSDGDG
+1151 KLGGEISDGDG

-1172 QVDDRSSLYSSYT
+1172 QVDDRSSLYTNYT
-1185 LTPDRSDE
+1185 LTPDRSDD

-1209 FTDTVSLN
+1209 YTDALSLY

-1225 DGPSGL
+1225 EGPSGL

-1239 SPNQRWNYGFK
+1239 SPNERWNTGLK
-1250 LESGKLS
+1250 LETGKLS

-1263 MDRQALGFSVGYRKD
+1263 MDRQAVGFSLGYRKD

-1289 HEDSSTTTGSS
+1289 HEKGSAS

-1311 LGYQIDPDW
+1311 LGYQVNPDW

-1327 FSTSSSSGGA
+1327 FSTSTASGGA
-1337 FQDGDYLE
+1337 FQDGEYLE
-1345 FVTGYA
+1345 LVTGYA

-1362 LFKYTYLYNL
+1362 LFKYTYLYNV
-1372 PSPGQLSNGLVADFA
+1372 PSPGQVCNTPTACSATTTANPTGMVLDFA
-1387 QKSHVL
+1387 QRSHVF
-1393 AVDTIYDVRPWV
+1393 AIDTIYDIRPWV
-1405 SVGGKLGVRRGELK
+1405 SLGGKLGVRHGELK
-1419 DSKVGGDWYSSTA
+1419 DAKVAGNWYTSTA

-1448 ILTELRML
+1448 IITELRML
-1456 NVEAASDSQAGALV
+1456 EVDAAGDSQAGALI

-1476 NKHVKLGGGYNF
+1476 NKHFKLGAGYNF

-1496 DVSYRSRGWFIN
+1496 DVSYRSHGWFIN

>member
-1 MKAVQ
+1 MLEGLLV
-6 RKTMNKQALTRNA
+6 
-19 TQPIDSVGCAVRT
+19 S
-32 DLCPEGAV
+32 GAV
-40 YLGARS
+40 YAGDAKPER
-46 MVRTAHP
+46 
-53 TGFLQCDFRQRADY
+53 Y
-67 LALCLLL
+67 
-74 VSTPAS
+74 
-80 VPSFAAEEARFCQVD
+80 CQVD
-95 SACAPC
+95 GTCVPCA
-101 KKDSKEACRSVNG
+101 KDKDGKDEKSCRHVNG

-125 RGTPRNAEQEL
+125 FAAPANTEREL
-136 ATETFVL
+136 GTETFVL
-143 SDAVL
+143 SDADLTLPVKK
-148 NQPLAAGDAPAAAQA
+148 AAARQTPHVAQASSPASAPASAQTRNA
-163 VVVAPATPAPRPAQ
+163 GETPALRRIV
-177 EIRLVDRKT
+177 ER
-186 LDRET
+186 RET
-191 LQPGERTELAP
+191 RPGERTVLAP

-212 GDPLKTRLDELVA
+212 GETLKTRLDELVEYLKT
-225 HLNGRQN
+225 HQN
-232 LRLAVIG
+232 LRLEVIG

-245 LSKASQAKYRDNH
+245 LSSRSKAKYRDNH

-268 ARYLGRELGLPADR
+268 ASYLGKQLGLPADR
-282 IASDSKGPDLPLAGN
+282 IGTDSKGPDLPLAGN
-297 DTPAGMAQ
+297 DTPEGMAK

-315 EDVVVHREEVLV
+315 EDVLVRQEEVVETLPIPV
-327 PLPPLVE
+327 ATPELPPPAPPLVAVA
-334 APAPIEAPAPAA
+334 APVSPPPSEPASPAA
-346 LAVAQPVVLLP
+346 L
-357 LRSCEAVLATRVRSQ
+357 RSCQEVLAARVR
-372 IGAEAVPFRISIDGV
+372 AEDAPFRISIDGV
-387 PEEDSG
+387 PQEEEGQSGG
-393 VIDPDIQRCTDVSLE
+393 VIDPDIQRCTDVALE

-429 WPNAVARDGKVEI
+429 WPNAVQRDGQVEL

-449 AFIAKAELRLF
+449 TFIDRAEVRIF
-460 APGVSTQGTPLAL
+460 APGQSTQGAPLAV
-473 LPLELGQAAA
+473 LPLELGQPVA
-483 WAPAGFKQ
+483 WSPQGLKDA
-491 DHVQYVLR
+491 HVVYVLR
-499 VYDAHGRFDETRP
+499 VYDARGRFDETRP
-512 KRIDLSDKARPN
+512 KRIELIDLARPN
-524 EDFEK
+524 EDFDK

-544 IRNIRTFGGAV
+544 IRNIQSHGGAV
-555 TANGSGIKPG
+555 TANGSGIQPG

-573 PVPVDAKGDFAARQ
+573 PVPVDAKGEFAARQ
-587 ILPAGPH
+587 ILPAGPR

-600 KKADGQSARYSRN
+600 KRPDGGSARYSRN
-613 LSIAA
+613 LAIAA

-623 LGIADLTL
+623 LGLADITL
-631 GRNST
+631 GRNAT

-642 VTADATDHFD
+642 VSADATDHFD
-652 NQMYVDG
+652 NKVYIDG

-680 TREQPLKSLFSNFA
+680 TREQPLKRLFSNFT

-720 IDDAPTQGKFFV
+720 VDDAPTQGKFFV

-747 TSLSGTEFANYSR
+747 TSLTGTEFGNYNR
-760 ALYGARAKLVSDSA
+760 ALYGARARLVSDAA
-774 TKYGEKRGALE
+774 TRYGEKRGTLE

-799 FRGTGGSLYYLRN
+799 YRATGGSLYYLQH
-812 MDITPGTE
+812 MDITAGSE
-820 RVWVEIRDKDSGLL
+820 RVWVEIRDKDSGLV
-834 LKTQQLVAVQDYEVN
+834 LKTQQLVAAQDYEVN

-870 VQSGDLSG
+870 VQSGDLPG
-878 NPVYLI
+878 HPVYLI
-884 ATYEYAPGVTAV
+884 ATYEYAPGVTSV
-896 ENMVVGGRASAWVND
+896 ESMVVGGRASAWVND
-911 HLQVGTSGYRQDG
+911 HLQVGTSGYLQDG
-924 PRQRLLGVDATLRY
+924 PRQRLKGVDATLRY

-957 MQTSLDG
+957 YQTSQDG
-964 GFGFNS
+964 GFGFNP
-970 VTSAGGKADAQR
+970 VTSIGGKADAQR
-982 VEAGIDFAEVSAN
+982 VEAAVDFAEVKEG
-995 AKGKATF
+995 AKGRATF

-1012 GPGQISNGGEAIT
+1012 GPGQIAFNSEATT
-1025 QQGGSVIW
+1025 QQGVSFLW
-1033 QASDATELKLKLDDK
+1033 QATAATEIKFKADEK

-1057 AEVNVSHTLN
+1057 TEVNVNHLLN
-1067 PNWKAG
+1067 PDWKVG
-1073 VGVRADDIN
+1073 VGLRADDLD
-1082 TRTANASPTLSQS
+1082 TRVANASPTLSQN
-1095 GSRSDAVVRLDY
+1095 GSRTDAVVRLDY
-1107 TPDAVA
+1107 MPAA
-1113 KAGWSAYGYGQGT
+1113 AGWGAYGYVQGT
-1126 LEKSGTRNGND
+1126 LEKTGSRRGND
-1137 RFGLGG
+1137 RVGLGG

-1151 KLGGEVSDGDG
+1151 KLGGEISDGDG

-1172 QVDDRSSLYSSYT
+1172 QMDDRSSLYTNYT
-1185 LTPDRSDE
+1185 LTPDRTDE

-1209 FTDTVSLN
+1209 YSDALSLY

-1225 DGPSGL
+1225 DGPAGL

-1239 SPNQRWNYGFK
+1239 SPNERWNTGLK

-1263 MDRQALGFSVGYRKD
+1263 LDRQAVGFSLGYRKE

-1289 HEDSSTTTGSS
+1289 HEQGSAS

-1327 FSTSSSSGGA
+1327 FSTSSASGGA
-1337 FQDGDYLE
+1337 FQDGEYLE
-1345 FVTGYA
+1345 VVTGYA

-1362 LFKYTYLYNL
+1362 LFKYTYLYNV
-1372 PSPGQLSNGLVADFA
+1372 PSPGQLTNGVSADFA

-1393 AVDTIYDVRPWV
+1393 AVDTIYDIRPWV
-1405 SVGGKLGVRRGELK
+1405 SVGGKLGVRHGALK
-1419 DSKVGGDWYSSTA
+1419 DAKVAGNWYTSTA

-1448 ILTELRML
+1448 ILTELRL
-1456 NVEAASDSQAGALV
+1456 LEVDSAGDSQMGALI

-1476 NKHVKLGGGYNF
+1476 NKHFKLGAGYNF

-1496 DVSYRSRGWFIN
+1496 DVSYRSHGWFIN